1 MSNKP
6 KGYYREPH
14 AATKL
19 EVNMLEYS
27 LKEAK
32 DKLDKKTAEL
42 ERVTGILEQVTKVAD
57 QRAEK
62 LSHFTEVT
70 AALTKRL
77 AWYRIAAIAEAAVIL
92 SYFILQ
98 GVV

>member
-14 AATKL
+14 AASKL
-19 EVNMLEYS
+19 EVSMLEYS

-32 DKLDKKTAEL
+32 DKLDKKTL
-42 ERVTGILEQVTKVAD
+42 ELEQVKGIMEKTVKVAD

-70 AALTKRL
+70 STLTKRL
-77 AWYRIAAIAEAAVIL
+77 AWYRCCGQAFL
-92 SYFILQ
+92 
-98 GVV
+98 